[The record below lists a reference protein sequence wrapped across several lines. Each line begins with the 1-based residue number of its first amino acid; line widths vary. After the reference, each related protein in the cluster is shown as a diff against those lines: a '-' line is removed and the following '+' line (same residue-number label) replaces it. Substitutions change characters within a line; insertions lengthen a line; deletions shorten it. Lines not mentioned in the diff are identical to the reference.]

1 MIMTT
6 FDNEMQ
12 EIVESFIVE
21 SSEIIEQLGPDLLA
35 LEKNPTD
42 NELQNTIFRA
52 VHTIKGT
59 SSFLGFED
67 IMTLAHEYEEVLNKI
82 RKGDL
87 SVTASIM
94 DVMFEAYDYLK
105 TLIEK
110 IKNKDDSPI
119 ELDGITE
126 KLKTISGSGGESEH
140 VGECVQSSKPPQF
153 ETGEIKE
160 SPADTVTQKLSGE
173 TTIRVNV
180 TRLDAIMDLVGELVL
195 GRNRLSLVTEYL
207 NEKLEGDQ
215 VEKDLSES
223 YSQIDFITTELQMA
237 VMKARMVPLTKVFN
251 KLPRLVR
258 DLERETGKMVE
269 LSLIG
274 ADNELDKTIVEELND
289 PLVHIL
295 RNALDHGIELPEE
308 RKAVGKRETGAV
320 IVKAEQQGNNTVI
333 TIKDDGRGLDA
344 DKLKRKAI
352 EKKLITAEQAQNMTD
367 KETFQLIFAPGLST
381 AKKVTSVSG
390 RGVGMDVVRTNIQKL
405 KGMIDIESSPGN
417 GSTFI
422 IKLPITLAII
432 QGLLTKAGDEV
443 FAIPISSIVEVLRV
457 RKSDIQTIDGH
468 AVIRLRDTVLSLVH
482 LSKTFGVISNGS
494 RMDWLYVVVIG
505 LAEMRIG
512 IVVDSLL
519 GQREVVIKSFGEY
532 LGNIPG
538 LAGSTILGD
547 GSVIMII
554 DVGQLIEMC
563 VSGQKIE
570 LKRSKA
576 V

>member
-1 MIMTT
+1 MTT

-12 EIVESFIVE
+12 EIVESFIIE
-21 SSEIIEQLGPDLLA
+21 SNELIEQLGPDLLT
-35 LEKNPTD
+35 LEKKPTD

-67 IMTLAHEYEEVLNKI
+67 IMMLAHEYEEVLNKI

-87 SVTASIM
+87 SVNSSIM
-94 DVMFEAYDYLK
+94 DVMFEAYDHLK
-105 TLIEK
+105 ILIEK
-110 IKNKDDSPI
+110 IKNSDDSPL
-119 ELDGITE
+119 ELAGIIE
-126 KLKTISGSGGESEH
+126 KLKAISENSGESETNN
-140 VGECVQSSKPPQF
+140 EKSQQSKPILS
-153 ETGEIKE
+153 ESVEMND
-160 SPADTVTQKLSGE
+160 SPAETVSQKKSTG
-173 TTIRVNV
+173 TTIRVDV

-195 GRNRLSLVTEYL
+195 GRNRLSLVTEHL
-207 NEKLEGDQ
+207 NEQIEGDQ

-258 DLERETGKMVE
+258 DLERETGKKVE
-269 LSLIG
+269 LEILG
-274 ADNELDKTIVEELND
+274 AENELDKTIVEELND

-295 RNALDHGIELPEE
+295 RNAIDHGIETPEE
-308 RKAVGKRETGAV
+308 RKAAGKEETGV
-320 IVKAEQQGNNTVI
+320 VTVKAEQQGNNTVI
-333 TIKDDGRGLDA
+333 AIEDDGKGLDA
-344 DKLKRKAI
+344 DKLKKKAI
-352 EKKLITAEQAQNMTD
+352 EKKLITEEQAQNMTE
-367 KETFQLIFAPGLST
+367 KEIFQLIFIPGFST
-381 AKKVTSVSG
+381 ARKVTSVSG

-405 KGMIDIESSPGN
+405 KGLIDIESSLGN

-432 QGLLTKAGDEV
+432 QGLLTKSGNEI
-443 FAIPISSIVEVLRV
+443 FAIPLSSIVEVLRI
-457 RKSDIQTIDGH
+457 RKSNIKTIDGH

-482 LSKTFGVISNGS
+482 LSHIFNVTSNG
-494 RMDWLYVVVIG
+494 RRKEWMYVVVIG
-505 LAEMRIG
+505 LAEMRVG
-512 IVVDSLL
+512 IVVDALL

-532 LGNIPG
+532 LGNVPG

-554 DVGQLIEMC
+554 DVGQLMEIC
-563 VSGQKIE
+563 VSGQSIE
-570 LKRSKA
+570 QTQD
-576 V
+576 VQI

>member
-1 MIMTT
+1 MTT

-12 EIVESFIVE
+12 EIVESFIIE
-21 SSEIIEQLGPDLLA
+21 SNELIEQLGPDLLT

-67 IMTLAHEYEEVLNKI
+67 IMMLAHEYEEVLNKI

-87 SVTASIM
+87 SVNSSIM
-94 DVMFEAYDYLK
+94 DVMFEAYDHLK
-105 TLIEK
+105 ILIEK
-110 IKNKDDSPI
+110 IKNSDDSPL
-119 ELDGITE
+119 ELAGIIE
-126 KLKTISGSGGESEH
+126 KLKAISENSGESETNN
-140 VGECVQSSKPPQF
+140 EKSQQSKPILS
-153 ETGEIKE
+153 ESVEMND
-160 SPADTVTQKLSGE
+160 SPAETVSQKKSTG
-173 TTIRVNV
+173 TTIRVDV

-195 GRNRLSLVTEYL
+195 GRNRLSLVTEHL
-207 NEKLEGDQ
+207 NEQIEGDQ

-258 DLERETGKMVE
+258 DLERETGKKVE
-269 LSLIG
+269 LEILG
-274 ADNELDKTIVEELND
+274 AENELDKTIVEELND

-295 RNALDHGIELPEE
+295 RNAIDHGIETPEE
-308 RKAVGKRETGAV
+308 RKAAGKEETGV
-320 IVKAEQQGNNTVI
+320 VTVKAEQQGNNTVI
-333 TIKDDGRGLDA
+333 AIEDDGKGLDA
-344 DKLKRKAI
+344 DKLKKKAI
-352 EKKLITAEQAQNMTD
+352 EKKLITEEQAQNMTE
-367 KETFQLIFAPGLST
+367 KEIFQLIFIPGFST
-381 AKKVTSVSG
+381 ARKVTSVSG

-405 KGMIDIESSPGN
+405 KGLIDIESSLGN

-432 QGLLTKAGDEV
+432 QGLLTKSGNEI
-443 FAIPISSIVEVLRV
+443 FAIPLSSIVEVLRI
-457 RKSDIQTIDGH
+457 RKSNIKTIDGH

-482 LSKTFGVISNGS
+482 LSHIFNVTSNG
-494 RMDWLYVVVIG
+494 RRKEWMYVVVIG
-505 LAEMRIG
+505 LAEMRVG
-512 IVVDSLL
+512 IVVDALL

-532 LGNIPG
+532 LGNVPG

-554 DVGQLIEMC
+554 DVGQLMEIC
-563 VSGQKIE
+563 VSGQSIE
-570 LKRSKA
+570 QTQD
-576 V
+576 VQI